1 MSVGFAEYWALKLFP
16 RATFAVGH
24 GARRDQLFG
33 VIRVSVLLAIAVLY

>member
-1 MSVGFAEYWALKLFP
+1 VSVGFAEYWALKLFP